1 MKHREQHDEAI
12 VVHHGHDLPAA
23 LDVVEQVAVRKH
35 RALGAAGRAGGVDDD
50 GEIVALRGAGGIRQ
64 CCVEGG

>member
-12 VVHHGHDLPAA
+12 MIHHGHDLPAA

-35 RALGAAGRAGGVDDD
+35 RAFGATRRA
-50 GEIVALRGAGGIRQ
+50 
-64 CCVEGG
+64 